1 MTCANCSYN
10 WYVVQFAPRSDV
22 NPSYRRCWVC
32 SHESTEIKCS
42 RPVRKDRRERFKSAT
57 SVISALERQITN
69 AVHSG
74 SSDYALREVTL
85 DASVLARASIIAS
98 VVSTSSYSQS
108 SIKAL
113 PKHLQRDAYLKAL
126 YPLAR
131 LIRPAT
137 AMKWCVEAAASMTD
151 DELHALITS
160 PKELKKRFRSYEQL
174 AARETAGRA
183 ERRQRG
189 READAD
195 STETDSET
203 SDYNDNS
210 SSGSGSDSGSS
221 NGSSD
226 ESDAEDEGSTS
237 ASDGGDDDGDDG
249 SGSGSGSRS
258 STRDEDSDEDG
269 DGSGNDSDDNGDS
282 EAASSDD

>member
-1 MTCANCSYN
+1 
-10 WYVVQFAPRSDV
+10 
-22 NPSYRRCWVC
+22 
-32 SHESTEIKCS
+32 
-42 RPVRKDRRERFKSAT
+42 
-57 SVISALERQITN
+57 
-69 AVHSG
+69 VHSR

-85 DASVLARASIIAS
+85 DASVIARASIIAS

-131 LIRPAT
+131 LIRPAI

-160 PKELKKRFRSYEQL
+160 PKELKKCFRSYEQL
-174 AARETAGRA
+174 AARKNGVDA
-183 ERRQRG
+183 ERREGGQ
-189 READAD
+189 EADAD
-195 STETDSET
+195 SAETDSET

-210 SSGSGSDSGSS
+210 SSGSGSGNSD
-221 NGSSD
+221 GSSD
-226 ESDAEDEGSTS
+226 ESVAEDEGSTS
-237 ASDGGDDDGDDG
+237 ASDGDDDDGDDG
-249 SGSGSGSRS
+249 SGSG
-258 STRDEDSDEDG
+258 TRDDNSDEDG
-269 DGSGNDSDDNGDS
+269 DDSRNDSDDNGDS

>member
-1 MTCANCSYN
+1 
-10 WYVVQFAPRSDV
+10 
-22 NPSYRRCWVC
+22 
-32 SHESTEIKCS
+32 
-42 RPVRKDRRERFKSAT
+42 
-57 SVISALERQITN
+57 L
-69 AVHSG
+69 G

-85 DASVLARASIIAS
+85 DASVVARASIIAS

-137 AMKWCVEAAASMTD
+137 AMKWCVEAAAAMTD
-151 DELHALITS
+151 DELHVLITS
-160 PKELKKRFRSYEQL
+160 PKELKKSFRSYEQL

-183 ERRQRG
+183 ERRERG

-210 SSGSGSDSGSS
+210 SSGSGSGSGSS
-221 NGSSD
+221 DGSSD

-237 ASDGGDDDGDDG
+237 ASDDDGDDG
-249 SGSGSGSRS
+249 SGSGSG
-258 STRDEDSDEDG
+258 TRDEDSDEDG